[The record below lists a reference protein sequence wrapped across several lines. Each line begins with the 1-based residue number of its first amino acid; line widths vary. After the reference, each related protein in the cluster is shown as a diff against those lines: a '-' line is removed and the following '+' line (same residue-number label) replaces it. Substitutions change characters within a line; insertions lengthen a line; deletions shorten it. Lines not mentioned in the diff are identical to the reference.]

1 MSEPKFPFASLAIWL
16 APLALC
22 LALIGISSASILV
35 VIAEQEIG
43 PNATTCNR
51 LGIAAIAFGL
61 WNGTQWIRHNLTSSL
76 TSSLTGNNSTLLNNM
91 LPIFT
96 TLGAWA
102 VLGRQFSKR
111 FLLGMGVAVVG
122 AIAIAI
128 QDLQVSSGLMGD
140 VAALFAAILSAVNIL
155 SVEQLRVQ
163 FSAPSIMLWQ
173 SLIGGLFP
181 LIVVLLSED
190 VLFPTSKVGWAAVLG
205 LGLLAQV
212 VGQGLLTYS
221 LKQFSSSLV
230 AVSMLSIPI
239 IS

>member
-61 WNGTQWIRHNLTSSL
+61 WNGTQWIRHNLTGSLTGSL

-102 VLGRQFSKR
+102 VLGRQFFKR

-163 FSAPSIMLWQ
+163 FSAPSIML
-173 SLIGGLFP
+173 
-181 LIVVLLSED
+181 
-190 VLFPTSKVGWAAVLG
+190 
-205 LGLLAQV
+205 
-212 VGQGLLTYS
+212 
-221 LKQFSSSLV
+221 
-230 AVSMLSIPI
+230 
-239 IS
+239 